1 MRPDVQ
7 NTFKGLGVAL
17 ITPFKRDGQI
27 DFTRLSELV
36 DRVIDNGVDYLLA
49 LGTTSEYPTLA
60 PDEKD
65 DVLRCILETNS
76 KRLPV
81 MVGLGGPNTQFMI
94 RKLDHLA
101 QFDVDAILTVTP
113 YYNKPSQAGLVAHY
127 KTFAAATDM
136 PVFLYNVPGRTS
148 CNLEAATTLR
158 IAEECPNVVG
168 IKEAS
173 GMMKQILQLIAKRPE
188 GFLVISGDDLLTL
201 PLMAAGADGLISV
214 MANAF
219 PKKVADM
226 VHHIMR
232 QELDDARAIHQQL
245 VPLTIDCFKE
255 GSPAGVKAIMS
266 AMSLIDNALR
276 LPLVPVSDKLQ
287 EEIVGL
293 LRFLSQI
300 SQIFADL
307 RRNNLR

>member
-1 MRPDVQ
+1 MRNDTH
-7 NTFKGLGVAL
+7 NAFKGLGVAL
-17 ITPFKRDGQI
+17 VTPFKEDGSI
-27 DFTRLSELV
+27 DFPCLGQLV
-36 DRVIDNGVDYLLA
+36 ERVAANGVDYLLA
-49 LGTTSEYPTLA
+49 LGTTSEYPTLS

-65 DVLRCILETNS
+65 DVLRCILDANAG
-76 KRLPV
+76 RLPV

-94 RKLDHLA
+94 RKLDRLA
-101 QFDVDAILTVTP
+101 AFDVDAILTVTP

-127 KTFAAATDM
+127 KAFTAATDM

-148 CNLEAATTLR
+148 CNLECPTTLR
-158 IAEECPNVVG
+158 IAEECPNVAG

-173 GMMKQILQLIAKRPE
+173 GMMKQILQLLSKRPD

-219 PKKVADM
+219 PAQVADM
-226 VHHIMR
+226 VHHIMH
-232 QELDDARAIHQQL
+232 QELAEARRIHQKL

-255 GSPAGVKAIMS
+255 GSPAGVKAIMAAQGS
-266 AMSLIDNALR
+266 IENILR

-287 EEIVGL
+287 QEIQL
-293 LRFLSQI
+293 AI
-300 SQIFADL
+300 K
-307 RRNNLR
+307 N